1 MSKQK
6 FAFDLQ
12 CFATGTTTSANMI
25 KPQVMA
31 DMVSAGLPKAIKF
44 TQIATFDNTLVGQPG
59 ESVTVPVWGYIG
71 DAVDLT
77 EGTAMDT
84 EQMTASHDDYKIK
97 EAGKAVELTDKAIL
111 TGLGDPV
118 GAAAQQLSMAIA
130 SKVDN
135 DVLTALSG
143 ATLTSTSTSAIS
155 YDGIVDAVAK
165 FDEEQEGVVKYL
177 FISPAQEATLRKDPN
192 FIDKNKY
199 GNDVMA
205 SGVIGKVAGC
215 NVVVSRK
222 IVESGGNFTNFIV
235 QVTPEPE
242 DGVPALPAVTI
253 FMKRDALVE
262 TDRDVLKRTNVI
274 TVTEHYIAALTN
286 KSKVVKATFKK

>member
-6 FAFDLQ
+6 FTFDLQ
-12 CFATGTTTSANMI
+12 CFATGVTTSTNMI

-118 GAAAQQLSMAIA
+118 AQQLSMAIA

-222 IVESGGNFTNFIV
+222 IVENAGNFNNYIV

-262 TDRDVLKRTNVI
+262 TDRDVLKRTTVI